1 MQISEAIRTF
11 RTQQIV
17 AEHIGPEERIFPV
30 RYSTVRALIRCLA
43 AKFHVK
49 IRLMISGDIQPP
61 MLVGMESRW
70 RSFKKC
76 Y

>member
-1 MQISEAIRTF
+1 MQISEAVRTF

-17 AEHIGPEERIFPV
+17 AEQIGPEERIFPV

-49 IRLMISGDIQPP
+49 IRLMI
-61 MLVGMESRW
+61 
-70 RSFKKC
+70 
-76 Y
+76 